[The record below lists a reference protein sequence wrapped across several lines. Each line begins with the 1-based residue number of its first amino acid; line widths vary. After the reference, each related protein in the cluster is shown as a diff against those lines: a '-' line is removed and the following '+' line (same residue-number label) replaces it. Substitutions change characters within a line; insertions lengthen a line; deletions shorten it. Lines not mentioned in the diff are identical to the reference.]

1 MPLRRLR
8 SYRKTLA
15 FRLTLWYAGVF
26 AVSSCIAFLL
36 FYTLITSVFRD
47 RTDQD
52 LLGQA
57 REFSA
62 ILSTRGLEAVKSLAM
77 LEAQAAGVKKV
88 FFRLLSSRGEV
99 FSSSNMS
106 YWQDIDIREAAIKQL
121 VRDRKNVFET
131 VTVPNRKDKVRI
143 LHVMVGTGVILQI
156 GQSME
161 ADSRFIDAFKNIFFI
176 TMVLLVGVSA
186 GVGWFMAKRAVSG
199 VAAVTRTAQEISGGT
214 LDKRV
219 PVGTRG
225 DEIDQLAATFNQM
238 LGRIQALITEIKEM
252 SDNIAHD
259 LKSPITRIRG
269 MAEVTLTTGKGIEE
283 YESMAAGTV
292 EECDRLLDMINT
304 MLMITKAESGLH
316 QLDEQQVDMARLVRD
331 ACELLAP
338 VAEDSGL
345 SLACEAP
352 ETSPVVGDPRM
363 IQRIL
368 ANLIDNAVKYTPS
381 GGTVKV
387 SLSEKAGEE
396 VVVAVQDTGIG
407 IPAGDLPHVFERF
420 YRCDQSR
427 SEPGTGLGL
436 SLARALARAHN
447 GDITVTSVL
456 GQGSTFTLILSRD
469 KGTKMQRHK
478 GIIREVFFCFVPLSL
493 CPFLF

>member
-1 MPLRRLR
+1 
-8 SYRKTLA
+8 
-15 FRLTLWYAGVF
+15 V
-26 AVSSCIAFLL
+26 AFLL
-36 FYTLITSVFRD
+36 FYTLITSFFRD
-47 RTDQD
+47 RSDQE
-52 LLGQA
+52 LLAQA

-62 ILSTRGLEAVKSLAM
+62 TLSTRGMEAVRNLAM

-106 YWQDIDIREAAIKQL
+106 YWQDIDIRQEAIKEL
-121 VRDRKNVFET
+121 LRDHKNVFET
-131 VTVPNRKDKVRI
+131 VSIPNRKDKIRVA
-143 LHVMVGTGVILQI
+143 HVLIGSGVILQI

-161 ADSRFIDAFKNIFFI
+161 ADSRFIDAFKNIFLI
-176 TMVLLVGVSA
+176 TMVLLLGLAA
-186 GVGWFMAKRAVSG
+186 GVGWFMARRAVSG
-199 VAAVTRTAQEISGGT
+199 VEAVTRTAQEISGGT
-214 LDKRV
+214 LAKRV

-283 YESMAAGTV
+283 YENMAAGTV

-304 MLMITKAESGLH
+304 MLMITKTESGVH
-316 QLDEQQVDMARLVRD
+316 PLDYQQVDMPSLVRD
-331 ACELLAP
+331 ACELMET
-338 VAEDSGL
+338 VAEDKGL
-345 SLACEAP
+345 SLDCETP
-352 ETSPVVGDPRM
+352 ETLPLVGDPRM

-368 ANLIDNAVKYTPS
+368 ANLLDNAIKYTPS
-381 GGTVKV
+381 GGSVRV
-387 SLSEKAGEE
+387 SLSAIDGGEAL
-396 VVVAVQDTGIG
+396 VTVQDTGMG
-407 IPAGDLPHVFERF
+407 IPPDDLPHIFERF

-436 SLARALARAHN
+436 SLARALARAHH
-447 GDITVTSVL
+447 GDITLTSTL
-456 GQGSTFTLILSRD
+456 GQGSTFTLTIP
-469 KGTKMQRHK
+469 RHK
-478 GIIREVFFCFVPLSL
+478 ET
-493 CPFLF
+493 

>member
-1 MPLRRLR
+1 MPLKRLR

-26 AVSSCIAFLL
+26 AVSAGVAFLL
-36 FYTLITSVFRD
+36 FYTLITAVFRD
-47 RTDQD
+47 RTDQE
-52 LLGQA
+52 LLAQA

-62 ILSTRGLEAVKSLAM
+62 TLSSRGMEAVRNLAM

-106 YWQDIDIREAAIKQL
+106 YWQDIDIRQEAIKEL
-121 VRDRKNVFET
+121 LRDRNSVFET
-131 VTVPNRKDKVRI
+131 VSIPNRKDKIRVA
-143 LHVMVGTGVILQI
+143 HVLIGTGVILQI

-161 ADSRFIDAFKNIFFI
+161 ADSRFIDAFKNIFLV
-176 TMVLLVGVSA
+176 TTVLLLGLAA
-186 GVGWFMAKRAVSG
+186 GVGWFMARRAVSG
-199 VAAVTRTAQEISGGT
+199 VEAVTRTAQEISGGT
-214 LDKRV
+214 LAKRV

-238 LGRIQALITEIKEM
+238 LGRIQTLVTEIKEM

-283 YESMAAGTV
+283 YENMAAGTV

-304 MLMITKAESGLH
+304 MLMITKTESGVH
-316 QLDEQQVDMARLVRD
+316 PLDYQQVDMPRLVRD
-331 ACELLAP
+331 ACELMGT
-338 VAEDSGL
+338 VAEDRGL
-345 SLACEAP
+345 TLACETP
-352 ETSPVVGDPRM
+352 ETLPLVGDPRM

-368 ANLIDNAVKYTPS
+368 ANLLDNAIKYTPF
-381 GGTVKV
+381 GGRVKV
-387 SLSEKAGEE
+387 SLSETDGGEAL
-396 VVVAVQDTGIG
+396 VTVHDTGMG
-407 IPAGDLPHVFERF
+407 IPPDDLPHIFERF

-436 SLARALARAHN
+436 SLARALTRAHQ
-447 GDITVTSVL
+447 GDITVTSTL
-456 GQGSTFTLILSRD
+456 GQGSTFTLILPKTRSNQTSSIE
-469 KGTKMQRHK
+469 KH
-478 GIIREVFFCFVPLSL
+478 V
-493 CPFLF
+493 